1 MKDAAPQ
8 LLDTSNNWRS
18 SFYMVKFTSEEKLQA
33 ALRYLN
39 GKEIF
44 RTVAADFGISHR
56 YLLTLTKQYRKNG
69 VEVFVR
75 RYTNYTKAF
84 KLDVLNYMT
93 EHGTSL
99 HETAAIFNIAA
110 STSIRN
116 WQKQFEALG
125 EDALQPKKKG
135 RLSMK
140 KQGTKSSKKNL
151 VEGSTE
157 ALQARIQQLEMENA
171 YLKKLNALVQ
181 AKEASPR
188 KTK

>member
-1 MKDAAPQ
+1 MAKMSSEDKLAA
-8 LLDTSNNWRS
+8 
-18 SFYMVKFTSEEKLQA
+18 VE
-33 ALRYLN
+33 RYLTS
-39 GKEIF
+39 KESSRAI
-44 RTVAADFGISHR
+44 AADFGISHR
-56 YLLTLTKQYRKNG
+56 YLLTLTNQYQKNG
-69 VEVFVR
+69 VEAFIR

-93 EHGTSL
+93 ENGTSFN
-99 HETAAIFNIAA
+99 ETAAIFNIAA
-110 STSIRN
+110 ASSIQN
-116 WQKQFEALG
+116 WQKQFDTQG

-135 RLSMK
+135 RQSMK
-140 KQGTKSSKKNL
+140 EQGKKSPKKNL

-157 ALQARIQQLEMENA
+157 ELQARIQQLEMENA

>member
-1 MKDAAPQ
+1 MAKMSSEQKLAA
-8 LLDTSNNWRS
+8 
-18 SFYMVKFTSEEKLQA
+18 VE
-33 ALRYLN
+33 RYLTSR
-39 GKEIF
+39 ESS
-44 RTVAADFGISHR
+44 RAVAADFGISHR
-56 YLLTLTKQYRKNG
+56 YLLTLANQYQKNG

-99 HETAAIFNIAA
+99 NETAAIFKIAGA
-110 STSIRN
+110 SSVRN
-116 WQKQFEALG
+116 WKKQFETVG

-135 RLSMK
+135 RQSMK
-140 KQGTKSSKKNL
+140 KESTKQPKNAL
-151 VEGSTE
+151 VEGSPE
-157 ALQARIQQLEMENA
+157 ALQAEINRLRMENE

-181 AKEASPR
+181 AKEASPK

>member
-1 MKDAAPQ
+1 MAKMNAEQKLAA
-8 LLDTSNNWRS
+8 
-18 SFYMVKFTSEEKLQA
+18 VE
-33 ALRYLN
+33 RYLN
-39 GKEIF
+39 GKESS

-56 YLLTLTKQYRKNG
+56 YLHTLMNQYQKNG
-69 VEVFVR
+69 VEAFVR
-75 RYTNYTKAF
+75 RCTNYTKAF

-99 HETAAIFNIAA
+99 YETAAIFNIAGA
-110 STSIRN
+110 SSVRN
-116 WQKQFEALG
+116 WKKQFETLG

-135 RLSMK
+135 RQSVK
-140 KQGTKSSKKNL
+140 KGSAKQSKK
-151 VEGSTE
+151 VVPEGSTE

-181 AKEASPR
+181 AKEASPQ

>member
-1 MKDAAPQ
+1 MAKMSPEDKFAAVQ
-8 LLDTSNNWRS
+8 RYVNGQDS
-18 SFYMVKFTSEEKLQA
+18 S
-33 ALRYLN
+33 
-39 GKEIF
+39 

-56 YLLTLTKQYRKNG
+56 YLLGLVKQYQHNG

-84 KLDVLNYMT
+84 KLDVLNYMA
-93 EHGTSL
+93 EHGTSFN
-99 HETAAIFNIAA
+99 ETAAFFNIAGA
-110 STSIRN
+110 SSIQN
-116 WQKQFEALG
+116 WKKQFETLG

-140 KQGTKSSKKNL
+140 RETNKQSKQVP
-151 VEGSTE
+151 VEGSPE
-157 ALQARIQQLEMENA
+157 ALQAEISRLRMENE

-181 AKEASPR
+181 AKEKSPK

>member
-1 MKDAAPQ
+1 MGKMSAEDKLAA
-8 LLDTSNNWRS
+8 
-18 SFYMVKFTSEEKLQA
+18 VE
-33 ALRYLN
+33 RYLN
-39 GKEIF
+39 GKESS

-56 YLLTLTKQYRKNG
+56 YLLTLTNQYRKNG

-99 HETAAIFNIAA
+99 YETAAIFNIGA
-110 STSIRN
+110 SSCIRN
-116 WQKQFEALG
+116 WQKQFETSG

-135 RLSMK
+135 RPSVK
-140 KQGTKSSKKNL
+140 KESTKKPKSVR
-151 VEGSTE
+151 VEDSTE
-157 ALQARIQQLEMENA
+157 ALQARIQQLEMENE
-171 YLKKLNALVQ
+171 YLKKLNAFVQ
-181 AKEASPR
+181 AKEVSQK